1 MKKLLMIFILYNLF
15 LTSCSNNSHFNEN
28 LKICE
33 DLVLYINS
41 FFCDTAS
48 SDYILSNYYTD
59 DFIFHYF
66 PAGNRKGIK
75 VSKEEF
81 LNFAIE
87 MKKNNA
93 NLNIA
98 HTIFLPGINEST
110 HRTDGS
116 VRVYYG
122 ADIFY
127 KKDTIQYSGYQTI
140 NFKNQKIS
148 AIWEWADYGGISK
161 LLNAKSK

>member
-1 MKKLLMIFILYNLF
+1 MTKLFLIFILSNLLLSSCANKSDYNK
-15 LTSCSNNSHFNEN
+15 N
-28 LKICE
+28 LNTCE
-33 DLVLYINS
+33 DLVLNINS
-41 FFCDTAS
+41 FFCDTIS
-48 SDYILSNYYTD
+48 TDFKLSNYYAD

-75 VSKEEF
+75 VLRDEF
-81 LNFAIE
+81 LNFYVN
-87 MKKNNA
+87 MKKNNL

-98 HTIFLPGINEST
+98 HTIFLPGVDEST
-110 HRTDGS
+110 HKNDGS

-161 LLNAKSK
+161 LLNAD